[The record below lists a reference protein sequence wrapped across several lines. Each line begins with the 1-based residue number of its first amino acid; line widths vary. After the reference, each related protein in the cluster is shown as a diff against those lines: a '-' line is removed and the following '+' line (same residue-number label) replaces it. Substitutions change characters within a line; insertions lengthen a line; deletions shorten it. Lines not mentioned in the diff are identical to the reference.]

1 MVMKQK
7 GFIEKI
13 KSKALELQ
21 IKYIILPSLTISQA
35 TCESGGGKSLLA
47 SEYNNLFGFKWTKG
61 CGYDYVELWTS
72 EFVDGRYIRVKAR
85 FRRYKN
91 WNESLEDYGRLI
103 GTTKRY
109 APVRRC
115 KDYICATEQIRRCG
129 YATSPTYTQTLRR
142 IIEQYKL
149 YEFDNVKEE
158 EQMRLE
164 KVYKRGSKG
173 LPVKFIQKAINN
185 YIGVAH
191 AVVLS
196 GAPEWYPLDIDGL
209 FGPLTEKAVK
219 WYQEKELLDIGG
231 KVEKKTFESLVSL
244 SASAWNWFCV
254 EWAYGER

>member
-1 MVMKQK
+1 MTRQE
-7 GFIEKI
+7 FIEKI

-21 IKYIILPSLTISQA
+21 IRLVLLPSLTMSQA
-35 TCESGGGKSLLA
+35 TCESDGGNSLLA
-47 SEYNNLFGFKWTKG
+47 SKYNNLFGFKWTKG

-72 EFVDGRYIRVKAR
+72 EFVDGKYIRVKAR

-115 KDYICATEQIRRCG
+115 KDYICATEQIRKCK

-149 YEFDNVKEE
+149 YEFDNAKER

-173 LPVKFIQKAINN
+173 LPVKFIQRAINL
-185 YIGVAH
+185 YIDIDFMG
-191 AVVLS
+191 S
-196 GAPEWYPLDIDGL
+196 FGFEKPGWYPLDVDGI

-219 WYQEKELLDIGG
+219 WYQGFEKLEQQLGIVD
-231 KVEKKTFESLVSL
+231 EKTFESLVADSP
-244 SASAWNWFCV
+244 AIWHWFCV
-254 EWAYGER
+254 RWAYGER